1 MMKYS
6 KSRLQ
11 KCKESS
17 IESGMDLQVF
27 KMFARGKNPR
37 NISKNGW
44 TRDVCVK
51 FCLGFSGSGYLYPGE
66 RKRARSDKTSR
77 RDKGSSR
84 RDL

>member
-1 MMKYS
+1 MKYS
-6 KSRLQ
+6 NSRLQ

-44 TRDVCVK
+44 TKDVCVK
-51 FCLGFSGSGYLYPGE
+51 LCLGFSGSGYLYPGE
-66 RKRARSDKTSR
+66 RKSCQISQRVASR
-77 RDKGSSR
+77 PGTIASR
-84 RDL
+84 C